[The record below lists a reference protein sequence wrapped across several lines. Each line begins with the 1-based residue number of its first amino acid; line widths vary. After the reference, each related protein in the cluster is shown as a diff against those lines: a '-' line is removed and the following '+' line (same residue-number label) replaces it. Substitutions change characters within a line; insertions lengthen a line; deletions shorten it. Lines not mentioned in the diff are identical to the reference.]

1 MHFRETL
8 SKDFGFEWCVEQ
20 PCLARN
26 EHCCIMVHVD
36 DVMFCG
42 DGAYWDVFLKGLN
55 RGAPSAIR
63 SWEMLTPRSNS

>member
-42 DGAYWDVFLKGLN
+42 DGA
-55 RGAPSAIR
+55 
-63 SWEMLTPRSNS
+63 